1 MKKSVGGAVGWQAKR
16 FDAFAVLQRGFD
28 LPSTSRKSGR
38 IPVIGSN
45 GIVGWHDTARV
56 HGPGV
61 ATGRSGSI
69 GESIFSEADFWP
81 LNTALYIS
89 NFHGNVPQFVH
100 YFLKWFDLSR
110 FQGGVSVP
118 TLNRNMVHD
127 AEVLVPPKDEQE
139 KIAAILWKLQRAIA
153 TQDRLIATTRDLKQS
168 AMAHLFT
175 HGLRG
180 EALKETEI
188 GPMPESWNPVHLG
201 DVCTLSTGTTPATKD
216 KHYYEGEV
224 PFIKTADIVNNR
236 ISTANTYVSKQ
247 AVVDYS
253 LKLFPPGTVLMAMYG
268 QGKTRGQVSLLEFG
282 AATTQNAGAI
292 QPSNEMDPVFLWQ
305 YLMSC
310 YDRLREMG
318 SLGHISHLNLG
329 YLRDL
334 VIVKPPLIE
343 QRDIG
348 ATLTTIDRKLTHH
361 QKKRA
366 ALNDLFQTL
375 LHKLMSAEIR
385 VVDLDIDTS
394 EVAAPA
400 ADHFVDVNKM
410 ISTRKKTLT
419 Q

>member
-1 MKKSVGGAVGWQAKR
+1 MKKSVGGAVGWQTKR

-153 TQDRLIATTRDLKQS
+153 TQDRLIATTRDLKRS

-175 HGLRG
+175 HGMRG

-188 GPMPESWNPVHLG
+188 GPMPESWRVASIDEVATVG
-201 DVCTLSTGTTPATKD
+201 SGGTPSRTNTEFWTMGTIPWVKT
-216 KHYYEGEV
+216 GEV
-224 PFIKTADIVNNR
+224 DYCVIEDTEEKITSEGLNN
-236 ISTANTYVSKQ
+236 SA
-247 AVVDYS
+247 A
-253 LKLFPPGTVLMAMYG
+253 KLYPKGTLLLAMYG
-268 QGKTRGQVSLLEFG
+268 QGITRGKVAILGIE
-282 AATTQNAGAI
+282 AATNQACAALQMKDKKTNVDFLYQALVAGY
-292 QPSNEMDPVFLWQ
+292 E
-305 YLMSC
+305 
-310 YDRLREMG
+310 RLRELAAQHA
-318 SLGHISHLNLG
+318 SNYVVLELDVFLSCHH
-329 YLRDL
+329 
-334 VIVKPPLIE
+334 PP
-343 QRDIG
+343 
-348 ATLTTIDRKLTHH
+348 
-361 QKKRA
+361 
-366 ALNDLFQTL
+366 
-375 LHKLMSAEIR
+375 
-385 VVDLDIDTS
+385 
-394 EVAAPA
+394 
-400 ADHFVDVNKM
+400 
-410 ISTRKKTLT
+410 
-419 Q
+419 